1 MLPTV
6 ARATDGIPD
15 DALAGLRVVVVEDD
29 DEQRLLMVEDLR
41 ARGVACDGLASAEA
55 LYRHLATH
63 ACDIVVLDVGLPG
76 EDGFSVAAYLRQN
89 AAGTPVPGIVM
100 LTGRG
105 SPRDISRGLGDGA
118 DLYLVKP
125 FDPDVLAAGLYSLRR
140 RLSPSAAES
149 ARAGW
154 LLLAEGWSLC
164 APNGQSLALTE
175 QERAFM
181 RRLFA
186 SPAVPVGRDTLIAA
200 LTDEPWDFD
209 PHRLEVLVHRLRTR
223 VKDAL
228 GLPLPVRAVRGAGY
242 LLVDDAG

>member
-6 ARATDGIPD
+6 AAATDGIPD
-15 DALAGLRVVVVEDD
+15 DALAGLRVALVEDD

-41 ARGVACDGLASAEA
+41 ARGVDCEGLASAEA
-55 LYRHLATH
+55 LYRHLA
-63 ACDIVVLDVGLPG
+63 ARSCDIVVLDVGLPG

-100 LTGRG
+100 LSGRG

-140 RLSPSAAES
+140 RLAPAATQT
-149 ARAGW
+149 AQAGW
-154 LLLAEGWSLC
+154 LLLAEGWNLC
-164 APNGQSLALTE
+164 GPNGQSLALTE
-175 QERAFM
+175 QERAFLQ
-181 RRLFA
+181 RLFA
-186 SPAVPVGRDTLIAA
+186 TPATPVDRDTLIAS

-209 PHRLEVLVHRLRTR
+209 PHRLEVLVHRLRGR
-223 VKDAL
+223 VKAAI
-228 GLPLPVRAVRGAGY
+228 GHSLPVRAVRGAGY
-242 LLVDDAG
+242 LLVDAG